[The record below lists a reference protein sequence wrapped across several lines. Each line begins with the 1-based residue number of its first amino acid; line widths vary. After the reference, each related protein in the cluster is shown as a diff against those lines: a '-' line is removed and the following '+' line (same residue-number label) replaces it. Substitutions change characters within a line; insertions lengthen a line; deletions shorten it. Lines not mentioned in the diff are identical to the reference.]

1 MLRTLFASVVLALA
15 SFAQAQQSEVVV
27 CFGDSL
33 TQGTGAPAGS
43 SFPDFLRKD
52 LANDGYHLDL
62 LNQGVAGDT
71 TKDGRARVDAVL
83 RAHPQVVVL
92 ELGANDGLRGQP
104 VPGIV
109 QNLSAM
115 IETFQRAHIRVLL
128 AGIDLPPNL
137 GPEYVKQFNAIYP
150 ALAEKYKLALIPFLL
165 QDVYG
170 VEGRMSSDYIH
181 PNEQGYVVVAKNVLP
196 YLEPMLHK

>member
-1 MLRTLFASVVLALA
+1 MLRTLLALAAFSLA
-15 SFAQAQQSEVVV
+15 SFAQAQKSQVIV

-33 TQGTGAPAGS
+33 TFGTGAPAGS
-43 SFPDFLRKD
+43 SYPDFLRKD
-52 LANDGYHLDL
+52 LSVDGYRAEV

-71 TKDGRARVDAVL
+71 TKDGMARIDAVL
-83 RAHPQVVVL
+83 RAHPQTVVL

-109 QNLSAM
+109 QNLSTI
-115 IETFQRAHIRVLL
+115 IETLERAHIRILL

-137 GPEYVKQFNAIYP
+137 GPEYVKQFDAVYP
-150 ALAEKYKLALIPFLL
+150 ALAEKYKLPLMPFLL

-170 VEGRMSSDYIH
+170 VEGRMSQDYLH
-181 PNEQGYVVVAKNVLP
+181 PNAAGYVVVAKNVVP
-196 YLEPMLHK
+196 YLEPLLRK

>member
-1 MLRTLFASVVLALA
+1 MLRTLLALVALSHA
-15 SFAQAQQSEVVV
+15 SFAPAQKSEVVV

-52 LANDGYHLDL
+52 LAADGYHLEL

-71 TKDGRARVDAVL
+71 TKDGMSRMDAVL

-109 QNLSAM
+109 HNLSAM
-115 IETFQRAHIRVLL
+115 IETFQRAHIRILL

-150 ALAEKYKLALIPFLL
+150 ALAEKYKVPLIPFLL

-170 VEGRMSSDYIH
+170 VEGRMSPDYLH
-181 PNEQGYVVVAKNVLP
+181 PNATGYVVVAKNVLP
-196 YLEPMLHK
+196 YLEPLLPK